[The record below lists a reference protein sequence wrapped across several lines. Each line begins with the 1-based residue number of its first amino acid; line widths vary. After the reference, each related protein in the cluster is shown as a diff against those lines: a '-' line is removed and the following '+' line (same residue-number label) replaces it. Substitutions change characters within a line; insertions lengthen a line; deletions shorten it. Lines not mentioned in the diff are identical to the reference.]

1 MFQSRPSLRRFMGA
15 AAALSAVALG
25 LSLASCS
32 SESEE
37 PATGPGGGEV
47 VADPGAIPLPT
58 EVIPEQE
65 VNPEFQALVP
75 QRFRDA
81 GSVRVATSADYP
93 PNEFVSSEGEV
104 VGIHAD
110 MAKALGEILGVE
122 FEMTVTGFDGII
134 PGLQSDRYDVA
145 MSSAAVT
152 NERKKVVDFVSD
164 ILGANALM
172 VREDFEGEVTSLDA
186 ICGLTVGVG
195 KGTIEAERAT
205 AQSEKCTDEG
215 KDSATIQTYPSQ
227 VEAVLALTSS
237 RVDAIWAAGLALSY
251 IEKGNPGKIKVV
263 GRDLFVPGLN
273 GIMFARGNGLDEPV
287 QKALQQM
294 IDDGT
299 YHDILAKWGAEAY
312 GVDKAEINP
321 ATPD

>member
-1 MFQSRPSLRRFMGA
+1 MIQSQPRWRRFRR
-15 AAALSAVALG
+15 ALAGTGIAVLALG
-25 LSLASCS
+25 LAACASS
-32 SESEE
+32 GE
-37 PATGPGGGEV
+37 PPEGVDGAGV

-65 VNPEFQALVP
+65 LNDEIHALVP
-75 QRFRDA
+75 QAFLDA
-81 GSVRVATSADYP
+81 GAVRVATSADYP
-93 PNEFVSSEGEV
+93 PNEFVSSTGDV

-110 MAKALGEILGVE
+110 MGKALGEIIGVDFE
-122 FEMTVTGFDGII
+122 FTVTSFDGII
-134 PGLQSDRYDVA
+134 PGLQADRYEIG

-152 NERKKVVDFVSD
+152 NERKEIVDFVSD

-172 VREDFEGEVTSLDA
+172 VRADFEADSADLDL

-205 AQSEKCTDEG
+205 TQSEKCVEEG
-215 KDSATIQTYPSQ
+215 KDAATIQTYPSQ

-251 IEKGNPGKIKVV
+251 IEKGNPGVIKVI
-263 GRDLFVPGLN
+263 GRDLFVPGTN
-273 GIMFARGNGLDEPV
+273 GIMLTKDNGLAEPV
-287 QKALQQM
+287 QRALQQM

-299 YHDILAKWGAEAY
+299 YTAILDKWGAGAY

-321 ATPD
+321 ETPY